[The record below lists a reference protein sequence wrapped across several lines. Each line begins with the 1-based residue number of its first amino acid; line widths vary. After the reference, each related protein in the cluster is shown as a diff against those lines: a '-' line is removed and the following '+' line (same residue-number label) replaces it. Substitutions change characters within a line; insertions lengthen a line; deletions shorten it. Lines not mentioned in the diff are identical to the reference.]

1 MQRKAGADRP
11 EPDHGRVSPAG
22 ALRLAVSRAA
32 QEVLKVPL
40 RAGDVAETRL
50 TLASMAE
57 ALPPSGL
64 WVMLRGPGTAAGL
77 VTLDTSLLSAVLQA
91 LTAGR
96 VSGSG
101 ASDRAP
107 TQTDAILARRFL
119 TVLVETFA
127 ARLEGSPAA
136 RWAAGFQPR
145 DRVSDPARLPHLMA
159 DAVYRGMSVGIDIA
173 GLRPGALGLILPHD
187 PPGDGRQVADIEAG
201 PDPRVAEWQSA
212 LADKVMDSPVPI
224 EAVLHRLELPLADLS
239 RLRPDMLLPLPAQ
252 AITAVSLEG
261 ADGRRTGTGR
271 LGRSEGHRAVKI
283 LALPQLR
290 EDDVAADPRAGR
302 AGPLAAHGLPGGM
315 AAPGAAGLPARL
327 PQAGPAGESG

>member
-11 EPDHGRVSPAG
+11 EPDHGRVTPAG
-22 ALRLAVSRAA
+22 ALRLAVSRAG
-32 QEVLKVPL
+32 QEVLKVAL
-40 RAGDVAETRL
+40 RAGDLAEARL

-77 VTLDTSLLSAVLQA
+77 VTLDASLLAAVLQA

-101 ASDRAP
+101 VPDRAP

-119 TVLVETFA
+119 TVLLESFA
-127 ARLEGSPAA
+127 ARLDGSTAA

-145 DRVSDPARLPHLMA
+145 ERVSDPARLPHLLP
-159 DAVYRGMSVGIDIA
+159 DAVYRGMTVGIDIA
-173 GLRPGALGLILPHD
+173 GLRSGTLGLILPHD
-187 PPGDGRQVADIEAG
+187 PPCDGAPAAEAEAG
-201 PDPRVAEWQSA
+201 SDPRLAAWQSA
-212 LADKVMDSPVPI
+212 LAEKVMDSPVPI
-224 EAVLHRLELPLADLS
+224 EAVLHRLELPLAELS

-252 AITAVSLEG
+252 SIAAVSLEG

-283 LALPQLR
+283 VALPQQR
-290 EDDVAADPRAGR
+290 EDVGTADGKGGAG
-302 AGPLAAHGLPGGM
+302 APGLPHGLPSGPV
-315 AAPGAAGLPARL
+315 AAGAAGLPTRL
-327 PQAGPAGESG
+327 PQGLAPGDAG